1 MQNLENMD
9 VFEILIT
16 QKMLNCPK
24 DPFVRSALICLSLR
38 KVHMHCKYYMYTV
51 AIAKIA
57 DSQQIIAFYKL
68 LFCIIL
74 SIRPISLTVEFL
86 LQIISN

>member
-1 MQNLENMD
+1 M
-9 VFEILIT
+9 
-16 QKMLNCPK
+16 
-24 DPFVRSALICLSLR
+24 
-38 KVHMHCKYYMYTV
+38 

-74 SIRPISLTVEFL
+74 SIRPISLTAEFVADDIKL
-86 LQIISN
+86 IFSKSNVNNIVDTKLQPNNYLHSSKQTK